1 MIIVQSV
8 NERAGLIL
16 ARDENKQW
24 YEVINKDDVQIG
36 QKVDSS
42 FCTPLSESD
51 SQFHEGVK
59 ELTDAAYGP
68 LEFRF

>member
-1 MIIVQSV
+1 MIIIQSV
-8 NERAGLIL
+8 CKKEGLVL

-51 SQFHEGVK
+51 SQFHEGIK